1 MFYEQ
6 TPDGYILRIRVSPNA
21 SKCGIGGIYT
31 DNFGQDFLKI
41 SLNSVPEKGKA
52 NQELI
57 KYLSKYLKLSKTTF
71 SLISGQTDRYKK
83 ILIAVENNK
92 ELEAILNQMEKTN
105 DGKVD

>member
-6 TPDGYILRIRVSPNA
+6 TSDGYVLRIRVTPNV
-21 SKCGIGGIYT
+21 SKCGINGVFT
-31 DNFGQDFLKI
+31 DNLGQDFLKI

-57 KYLSKYLKLSKTTF
+57 KYLSKCLKLSKASF

-83 ILIAVENNK
+83 ILLAVESNK
-92 ELEAILNQMEKTN
+92 ELENLLNQMEKTD
-105 DGKVD
+105 DGKID

>member
-1 MFYEQ
+1 MFYEK
-6 TPDGYILRIRVSPNA
+6 TSAGYILRIRVSPNA
-21 SKCGIGGIYT
+21 SKCDICGVYT
-31 DNFGQDFLKI
+31 DSFGQDFLKI

-57 KYLSKYLKLSKTTF
+57 KYLSKYLKFSKTSF

-83 ILIAVENNK
+83 ILLSVDENK
-92 ELEAILNQMEKTN
+92 ELEELFFQMEKDH

>member
-21 SKCGIGGIYT
+21 SKCGINGVYT

-57 KYLSKYLKLSKTTF
+57 KYLSKYLKLSKTSF

-83 ILIAVENNK
+83 ILLAVEHSK
-92 ELEAILNQMEKTN
+92 ELENMFNQMEKTD
-105 DGKVD
+105 DGKID